1 MEGRLS
7 GFPYL
12 ILNPISSTEAAKPT
26 MHVFRANERLGTS
39 MEGERERK
47 RENPRRNVY
56 SKVAVFKGRRE
67 GEDLCN
73 NQHHSYEKEERSD
86 VISHTSKVR
95 VADRK

>member
-39 MEGERERK
+39 MEGERAK
-47 RENPRRNVY
+47 KNPRRNICT
-56 SKVAVFKGRRE
+56 KVAVFKERTEGRRE
-67 GEDLCN
+67 RIYL
-73 NQHHSYEKEERSD
+73 
-86 VISHTSKVR
+86 ITSITATKKKR
-95 VADRK
+95 EAT